1 MAITVKYNGIS
12 IIPRPNVSISQSYVR
27 TGDGRKVGVTY
38 SISLSGTIASTGST
52 TEDRFKSLFSQAK
65 TIRDN
70 FREDGKLLEIK
81 SSTSPTQTLSFYP
94 RVMSIDFPDSQYVST
109 LPYTISLEADCVE
122 SDSGC
127 YGSDGVASAQDD
139 IKKQLGL
146 GSDFSTNVFVSTAS
160 DEWSIQQT
168 DQRKG
173 SIWNGSAV
181 SKDAAEAYSPVYTVT
196 HTISANG
203 KRSYDSNGLIRAA
216 WKNAELF
223 CLSRVGIPNAISSD
237 MQASGDETIDVLL
250 DGIGGQESGTNA
262 NLFTVN
268 EANSGSSGYGVYNY
282 TKQQQV
288 SQTEGVYS
296 LTETFTLAKS
306 SDGGVSSTAT
316 GNVLTQIT
324 VDTAIDESSQTRTDS
339 DRLITVTVNGTITG
353 LESRSV
359 AISTIGSGSTARDK
373 VTVNSFGTPT
383 QTKGQAAL
391 IEYQNY
397 SDSTLNAIAKALSTT
412 SGTIS
417 ESDYSKNNLI
427 VTPISRTSN
436 IDSTSGVI
444 TFSAVFNTR
453 KQTIFGT
460 ISETGTYSK
469 NRGLSKKA
477 VIESPNRTSGPIVQ
491 NLATKSMT
499 TETMTVEVVYGRN
512 TTTKPYIHAGTM
524 HAICKAPS
532 DGIFNSSG
540 TSTSGKQFVQTAD
553 NETWNPQSRKYTRT
567 LTYQWY
573 SGSCS

>member
-1 MAITVKYNGIS
+1 MAITVKYNGTS
-12 IIPRPNVSISQSYVR
+12 IVPRPNVSVSQSYVR

-38 SISLSGTIASTGST
+38 SISLSGTIVSTGST

-70 FREDGKLLEIK
+70 FREDGKLLEIE
-81 SSTSPTQTLSFYP
+81 STGAPVQTLSFYP
-94 RVMSIDFPDSQYVST
+94 RVISIDFPDSQYVST
-109 LPYTISLEADCVE
+109 LPYTVSLEADCIE

-127 YGSDGVASAQDD
+127 YGSDGTASAQDD

-146 GSDFSTNVFVSTAS
+146 GSDFNTNVFVSTAS

-168 DQRKG
+168 EQRKG
-173 SIWNGSAV
+173 NILNGSSV
-181 SKDAAEAYSPVYTVT
+181 SKDSEESYSPVYTVT

-203 KRSYDSNGLIRAA
+203 KRSYDSSGLIRSA
-216 WKNAELF
+216 WQNAELF
-223 CLSRVGIPNAISSD
+223 CLSRVGIPDSISAD
-237 MQASGDETIDVLL
+237 MQASGDSTIDVLL
-250 DGIGGQESGTNA
+250 DGIGGEETGTNA

-268 EANSGSSGYGVYNY
+268 EANNSSTGYGVYNY
-282 TKQQQV
+282 TKQQNV
-288 SQTEGVYS
+288 SQTEGTYS
-296 LTETFTLAKS
+296 ITETFTLAKS
-306 SDGGVSSTAT
+306 SGDGVSATST
-316 GNVLTQIT
+316 GNAITQIT
-324 VDTAIDESSQTRTDS
+324 VDTAIDENTQTRTDS
-339 DRLITVTVNGTITG
+339 DRLITVTVSGTITG

-359 AISTIGSGSTARDK
+359 SVSTIGSGATAREK
-373 VTVNSFGTPT
+373 VTVNSFSTPT

-417 ESDYSKNNLI
+417 ESDYTKANLV

-436 IDSTSGVI
+436 INSTDGVI
-444 TFSAVFNTR
+444 SFSAVFNTR
-453 KQTIFGT
+453 KQTIAGT
-460 ISETGTYSK
+460 ISETGTYTK
-469 NRGLSKKA
+469 NKGLSKKA
-477 VIESPNRTSGPIVQ
+477 VIEAPNHTSGPIVQ

-499 TETMTVEVVYGRN
+499 TETMTVEVVYGRS
-512 TTTKPYIHAGTM
+512 TTSKPYIHAGTM

-532 DGIFNSSG
+532 DGIFRSTG
-540 TSTSGKQFVQTAD
+540 VSTSGKQYVQTAD

-573 SGSCS
+573 SGSC